1 MKTYAI
7 DFETEYGGELSVKT
21 LGSKQYFKRLSLDQ
35 IYLVSVCGEGFEYVG
50 SPKDLDWKFVE
61 GSRVLHHNAGFDYE
75 AMRRLREHGLSIPH
89 PTITEDTAD
98 LAAYCGIPRGLKN
111 AAFAMWGKV
120 VDKDIRDKSM
130 KDKAW
135 NDMPPELQKEVK
147 DYALEDARLTLRLWE
162 ELFPRWPDEERLIS
176 RLAREWAA
184 EGIHVDQDAMNKAI
198 AHLKHT
204 IWGAARELPW
214 VIADD
219 APPLSPKAL
228 ALECRKVGI
237 TTPKS
242 LAIGDEEC
250 DLWMEQH
257 GDKYKWV
264 SAMRDWRRA
273 NAILKKLEAMQVRVI
288 DGRFRY
294 EIKTYGAGMTLRWS
308 GAGGVNV
315 QNFSSKELF
324 GINMRDMLV
333 AAPGHVLIAADLA
346 QIEPRVAS
354 FLAKED
360 EELAQMAAGVSPYIV
375 YARQAMGLG
384 PNETWE
390 KSDPR
395 YKIAKMSVLG
405 ASYCAGHH
413 RFADLLRAVG
423 MEDILEAGPEKEETR
438 EDYAEYLEV
447 VGNPDWLKLWREADE
462 ALQKKLLRSWEII
475 QQFRRGRP
483 KLVALWGRLSRLA
496 KTSADKGENI
506 SLDLP
511 SGRSLVYKH
520 ARKRV
525 VTGKTKSQG
534 TEVVADIIRNGM
546 VQTSR
551 IHQGILIENLCQSIA
566 RDAFRDCL
574 INVSEAGY
582 KVIFHVHDEL
592 VLEVP
597 KHKADTAKEDV
608 LNIMSRSPSWAKNLP
623 VEAEATIADKYSK
636 AK

>member
-7 DFETEYGGELSVKT
+7 DFETEYGGDLSVKT

-50 SPKDLDWKFVE
+50 SPKTLDWGFIK
-61 GSRVLHHNAGFDYE
+61 GSRVIHHNAGFDEE
-75 AMRRLREHGLSIPH
+75 AMRRLRELGLQIPL
-89 PTITEDTAD
+89 PTITEDSAD
-98 LAAYCGIPRGLKN
+98 LAAYCCIPRGLKN

-120 VDKDIRDKSM
+120 VNKDIRDKSM

-135 NDMPPELQKEVK
+135 NDMPEDLRQEVR
-147 DYALEDARLTLRLWE
+147 DYALEDARLTMRLWE
-162 ELFPRWPDEERLIS
+162 ELSPKWPDEERLIS
-176 RLAREWAA
+176 KLAREWAA
-184 EGIHVDQDAMNKAI
+184 EGIHVDQDAMNKAV
-198 AHLKHT
+198 AHLKHV
-204 IWGAARELPW
+204 IWSAARELPW
-214 VIADD
+214 VVSDD
-219 APPLSPKAL
+219 AAPLSPKAL
-228 ALECRKVGI
+228 ALECRKAGI
-237 TTPKS
+237 PAPKS
-242 LAIGDEEC
+242 LAIGDEDC
-250 DLWMEQH
+250 DQWMETY

-315 QNFSSKELF
+315 QNFSSKELY
-324 GINMRDMLV
+324 GVNMRDMLV
-333 AAPGHVLIAADLA
+333 AAPGHTLIAADLA

-354 FLAKED
+354 FLAGED
-360 EELAQMAAGVSPYIV
+360 KELAQMAAGVSPYIV
-375 YARQAMGLG
+375 YARQAMGLAE
-384 PNETWE
+384 NETWE

-413 RFADLLRAVG
+413 RFCDLLRAVG
-423 MEDILEAGPEKEETR
+423 MEDILESGPEQKETR
-438 EDYAEYLEV
+438 DDYEEYLQMI
-447 VGNPDWLKLWREADE
+447 GNAEWIKLWREADPV
-462 ALQKKLLRSWEII
+462 LQAKLLRSWEIV

-483 KLVALWGRLSRLA
+483 RLVSLWKRLGDLA
-496 KTSADKGENI
+496 KQSAAKAEPI
-506 SLDLP
+506 ELSLP
-511 SGRSLVYKH
+511 SGRTLVYKH
-520 ARKRV
+520 ARERRITGQKN
-525 VTGKTKSQG
+525 GKT

-608 LNIMSRSPSWAKNLP
+608 LKIMGRSPSWAKRLP